1 MRKSIGNTKKIVISL
16 CMCAILGSEA
26 LTAYADPSIDEVT
39 DERDDTQDSLDS
51 VNASIEELAEEQEGI
66 VEEIEEIN
74 DALVQVMAEVEVLR
88 LGLIDKEAE
97 IATAQIAYDD
107 ALIKENEQYEAMKIR
122 IQYMYEAGDPDYVAM
137 LMEAGSISE
146 MLTKADYIEDLY
158 EYDRNMLQEYQNTV
172 QEVADLKISLEA
184 EKEEM
189 LAMQSDYEEEQAYM
203 EGVIIE
209 LQAVSDDYAAQIAS
223 AEAVAVEYARKLEEQ
238 NAEIAR
244 LEEEARR
251 EAEEAARRAAEEAA
265 RQAAAASVAGTADTG
280 VIVTTNASSYD
291 VSSIYT
297 AAGSDLGKSIAV
309 YGCQFIGNPYV
320 AGGTSLTNGADCS
333 GFIYSIYKDFG
344 YTVPRTSYAL
354 RSAGTEVA
362 YADAQPGDVVCYAG
376 HVALYI
382 GNGMIVH
389 ASSARTGIKISRAT
403 YREILSVRRLI

>member
-1 MRKSIGNTKKIVISL
+1 
-16 CMCAILGSEA
+16 MCAILGSEA

-203 EGVIIE
+203 EGVIME